1 MSFSGAR
8 NELGW
13 AGLTMSAVAGT
24 RRCRSSGTT
33 SVFDR
38 GCCENSDAGRPM
50 SATSSLDK
58 AHFTTRC
65 FAGAIVEGA
74 VGEIANVSHVFHPD
88 GRLAAANSPYP
99 LRLREPCMSPTGRSG
114 FARRRPTNT
123 CVARQADYTSAWSS
137 IPSENI
143 PLLF

>member
-1 MSFSGAR
+1 MSFSGTKR
-8 NELGW
+8 TWLG
-13 AGLTMSAVAGT
+13 GLTASAVAGT

-38 GCCENSDAGRPM
+38 GCCENSDAGRP
-50 SATSSLDK
+50 ATSSLDK
-58 AHFTTRC
+58 SHFTTRC

>member
-1 MSFSGAR
+1 MSFSGTKR
-8 NELGW
+8 TWLG
-13 AGLTMSAVAGT
+13 GLTMSAVAGT
-24 RRCRSSGTT
+24 PRCRSNGST

-38 GCCENSDAGRPM
+38 VCCENSDARPM

-123 CVARQADYTSAWSS
+123 SVARQADYTSAWSS